1 MLSVAVKR
9 CAVRSF
15 NRECHM
21 AYLALLCLKIHRN
34 KMLADKSPFKKYSF
48 HKTYSVRN
56 FEAAVTDIS
65 KKKFQENKA
74 TNRYHGLASPTFL
87 GESLIRTK
95 VQTASDLIESI

>member
-1 MLSVAVKR
+1 
-9 CAVRSF
+9 
-15 NRECHM
+15 
-21 AYLALLCLKIHRN
+21 
-34 KMLADKSPFKKYSF
+34 MLADKSPFKKYSF

-65 KKKFQENKA
+65 KKKFQENNK
-74 TNRYHGLASPTFL
+74 YHGLASPTFL